1 MYVCSGVLLFKKALL
16 PFTRNNQTG
25 EKKTRMDLQKFTS
38 IATPANKEQLEENA
52 THLKLKRKQWDE
64 SSSCSVCA
72 GPITRQ
78 PSPHLPLYFYHS
90 SVLHLAVCQ
99 KRWSQSQLFEK
110 ILLSNF
116 CLISYLFFFFLFIS
130 RKDNYLIFN
139 QFARLIW
146 LPGIIFRQKANSVL
160 VSPPGWANR
169 LVIGHCVK
177 WMCGIRHTPP
187 SPLVSYQ

>member
-1 MYVCSGVLLFKKALL
+1 
-16 PFTRNNQTG
+16 
-25 EKKTRMDLQKFTS
+25 MDLQNFTS

-78 PSPHLPLYFYHS
+78 PSPHLSCSFYHS
-90 SVLHLAVCQ
+90 SILHLALSC
-99 KRWSQSQLFEK
+99 KNWSSLYDKAHFLLVSYFWLIQSH
-110 ILLSNF
+110 LSIF
-116 CLISYLFFFFLFIS
+116 FFFFLVL
-130 RKDNYLIFN
+130 LIFLVLKMKC
-139 QFARLIW
+139 Q
-146 LPGIIFRQKANSVL
+146 IFQSLKWWPRTISGKEPMTAQV
-160 VSPPGWANR
+160 PPPSWATR